1 MSQVLLCQHIH
12 GQARY
17 TLLAKR
23 EKIYW
28 ILWCSSCKV
37 CNGMGKQNMWVRV
50 PENDGDLNPESSNDA
65 DLLAG
70 LMNPGQP
77 SVRNFS
83 HHQRVKLVF
92 HLKGIRSLV
101 VQNWN
106 QITHHL
112 SLPRIFSVDRSGT
125 FTMQKQLVFLWM
137 NFAHLDTTLVVASR
151 IFRSSHALDLI
162 LYSST
167 SRWTREI

>member
-1 MSQVLLCQHIH
+1 
-12 GQARY
+12 
-17 TLLAKR
+17 
-23 EKIYW
+23 
-28 ILWCSSCKV
+28 
-37 CNGMGKQNMWVRV
+37 V

-101 VQNWN
+101 VQN
-106 QITHHL
+106 
-112 SLPRIFSVDRSGT
+112 
-125 FTMQKQLVFLWM
+125 
-137 NFAHLDTTLVVASR
+137 
-151 IFRSSHALDLI
+151 
-162 LYSST
+162 
-167 SRWTREI
+167 

>member
-1 MSQVLLCQHIH
+1 M
-12 GQARY
+12 
-17 TLLAKR
+17 
-23 EKIYW
+23 
-28 ILWCSSCKV
+28 
-37 CNGMGKQNMWVRV
+37 RV

-101 VQNWN
+101 VQN
-106 QITHHL
+106 
-112 SLPRIFSVDRSGT
+112 
-125 FTMQKQLVFLWM
+125 
-137 NFAHLDTTLVVASR
+137 
-151 IFRSSHALDLI
+151 
-162 LYSST
+162 
-167 SRWTREI
+167 